1 MPRSGNPAFNQG
13 VITNLKPTNKTK
25 AMTATGTYIK
35 TFLLLILVMAS
46 AAISWQWMKT
56 SIVNSDI
63 RWLPLWA
70 ASLSTFFMGMVIS
83 FRPKSAPVLAPIY
96 AILQGALLGI
106 VSGTFAYAYEG
117 IVGQAVFTTLA
128 VFLAVYVGYATGLL
142 RATGTFV
149 RIILTAMLGCLMFSL
164 LAWIFSL
171 FSLLAWIFSLFSL
184 TTPVIYSYG
193 NAGIIFGFLVVL
205 VAALSLVL
213 DFDFI
218 DSAAKQNYPKYFE
231 WYGAFGLMV
240 GLIWLYMEIL
250 RLLARLAARSQ
261 S

>member
-1 MPRSGNPAFNQG
+1 MPRSGNPAFNQT
-13 VITNLKPTNKTK
+13 VIKSLPLTNKTNSMSVAK
-25 AMTATGTYIK
+25 TYFK
-35 TFLLLILVMAS
+35 TFILLALVMLS
-46 AAISWQWMKT
+46 AVISWQWMKT
-56 SIVNSDI
+56 SIATSEI
-63 RWLPLWA
+63 RWLPLWIT
-70 ASLSTFFMGMVIS
+70 SLSTFFMAMVIS
-83 FRPKSAPVLAPIY
+83 FKPKSAPVLAPIY

-106 VSGTFAYAYEG
+106 VSGTFAYVYEG
-117 IVGQAVFTTLA
+117 IVGQAVFLTLA
-128 VFLAVYVGYATGLL
+128 VFLGVYVGYALGIL

-149 RIILTAMLGCLMFSL
+149 RIILTAMLGYLMFSL

-171 FSLLAWIFSLFSL
+171 FNLV
-184 TTPVIYSYG
+184 TPVINAYG
-193 NAGIIFGFLVVL
+193 QWGVVFSLLIVL

-218 DSAAKQNYPKYFE
+218 DAAAQQNYPKYFE

>member
-1 MPRSGNPAFNQG
+1 MPRSGNPAFNPT
-13 VITNLKPTNKTK
+13 VIKSLKVTNKTN
-25 AMTATGTYIK
+25 AMTAAGTYVK

-56 SIVNSDI
+56 SIATSDI
-63 RWLPLWA
+63 RWLPLWV

-128 VFLAVYVGYATGLL
+128 VFLAVYVGYALGIL

-149 RIILTAMLGCLMFSL
+149 RIILTAMLGYLMFSL
-164 LAWIFSL
+164 LAWIFQL
-171 FSLLAWIFSLFSL
+171 FHVV
-184 TTPVIYSYG
+184 TPVAFSYG
-193 NAGIIFGFLVVL
+193 SNLGIIFGFLVVL

-218 DSAAKQNYPKYFE
+218 DSAASSNYPKYFE
-231 WYGAFGLMV
+231 WYGAFGLVV

>member
-1 MPRSGNPAFNQG
+1 MPRSGNPAFNQN
-13 VITNLKPTNKTK
+13 VIKSLPVTNKTK
-25 AMTATGTYIK
+25 SMSVARTYIK
-35 TFLLLILVMAS
+35 TFILLAIVMAS
-46 AAISWQWMKT
+46 AAVSWQWMKADIAT
-56 SIVNSDI
+56 SSI
-63 RWLPLWA
+63 RWVPLWTT
-70 ASLSTFFMGMVIS
+70 SLATFFMAMVIS
-83 FRPKSAPVLAPIY
+83 FRPPSARVLAPIY
-96 AILQGALLGI
+96 AVLQGALLGI
-106 VSGTFAYAYEG
+106 ISGTFAYVYDG
-117 IVGQAVFTTLA
+117 IVGQAIFLTLA
-128 VFLAVYVGYATGLL
+128 VFLGVYLGYALGIL

-149 RIILTAMLGCLMFSL
+149 RVILTAMLGYLMFSL

-171 FSLLAWIFSLFSL
+171 FGLV
-184 TTPVIYSYG
+184 TPVINAYG
-193 NAGIIFGFLVVL
+193 NYGVIFSFLIVL

-218 DSAAKQNYPKYFE
+218 DAAAKQNYPKYFE

>member
-1 MPRSGNPAFNQG
+1 MPRSGNPAFNQT
-13 VITNLKPTNKTK
+13 VIKSLPLTNKTNSMSV
-25 AMTATGTYIK
+25 ARTYVK
-35 TFLLLILVMAS
+35 TFILLALVMLS

-56 SIVNSDI
+56 SIATSEI
-63 RWLPLWA
+63 RWLPLWITSIA
-70 ASLSTFFMGMVIS
+70 TFFMAMVIS

-96 AILQGALLGI
+96 AIMQGALLGI
-106 VSGTFAYAYEG
+106 ISGTFAYAYEG
-117 IVGQAVFTTLA
+117 IVGQAVFLTLA
-128 VFLAVYVGYATGLL
+128 VFLGVYVGYAVGIL
-142 RATGTFV
+142 RATPAFARV
-149 RIILTAMLGCLMFSL
+149 IITAMLGYLMFSL

-171 FSLLAWIFSLFSL
+171 FGLVTPVINAYGTYGIIFSLL
-184 TTPVIYSYG
+184 I
-193 NAGIIFGFLVVL
+193 VL

-218 DSAAKQNYPKYFE
+218 DAAAGQNYPKYFE

>member
-13 VITNLKPTNKTK
+13 VINNLTVTNKTN
-25 AMTATGTYIK
+25 AMTAAGTYVK

-46 AAISWQWMKT
+46 AAMSWQWMKT
-56 SIVNSDI
+56 SITNSDI

-70 ASLSTFFMGMVIS
+70 ASLSTFFVGMVIS

-149 RIILTAMLGCLMFSL
+149 RIILTAMLGYLMFSL
-164 LAWIFSL
+164 LASILSL
-171 FSLLAWIFSLFSL
+171 FSLS
-184 TTPVIYSYG
+184 TPLIYSYG
-193 NAGIIFGFLVVL
+193 NVGIIFGFLVVL

-218 DSAAKQNYPKYFE
+218 DSAAGSNYPKYFE

>member
-13 VITNLKPTNKTK
+13 VINNLELTNKTK
-25 AMTATGTYIK
+25 AMTATGTYVK

-56 SIVNSDI
+56 SIVNSEI
-63 RWLPLWA
+63 RWLPLWIT
-70 ASLSTFFMGMVIS
+70 SLSTFFMGMVIS
-83 FRPKSAPVLAPIY
+83 FRPKSAPVLSPIY

-149 RIILTAMLGCLMFSL
+149 RIILTAMLGYLMFSL

-171 FSLLAWIFSLFSL
+171 FSLS
-184 TTPVIYSYG
+184 TPLIYSYG
-193 NAGIIFGFLVVL
+193 NVGILFGFLIVL

-218 DSAAKQNYPKYFE
+218 DSAAGSNYPKYFE